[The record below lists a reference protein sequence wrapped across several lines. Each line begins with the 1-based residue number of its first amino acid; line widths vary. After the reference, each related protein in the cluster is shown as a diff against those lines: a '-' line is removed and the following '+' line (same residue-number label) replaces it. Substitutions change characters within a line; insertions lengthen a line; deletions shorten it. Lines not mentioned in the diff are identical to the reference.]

1 MQAVETEVGHGFHEA
16 VWMIKLVIE
25 QVRAELH
32 WLRQVAA
39 ELSPRSR
46 ANPAHVTKDVVDR
59 LCFRTLPFSNLAILH
74 GILLGSKE
82 KNGDPHKTVFIHRS
96 FLFTGRSFSP
106 AIQHLIKPEIRGAM
120 EFLASDAMQG
130 RASGSHDELL
140 AATYLASQL
149 REIGIEPAGDEGGY
163 IQNVSGEFNFYR
175 DGKKQWNTR
184 NVIGKLEGRD
194 EKLKDQV
201 ILLTA
206 HMDHLGIGK
215 PVNGDNI
222 YNGADDDAS
231 GCVAVLQ
238 LARALAHEKAPKRT
252 VLFVFFGSEETGG
265 QGNQYFL
272 QHPPVPLNN
281 IVANLEFEMIGRAD
295 SAVKPDELWLTG
307 FDRSNLGPELAKHG
321 AKLVADPHPKQNFF
335 QRSDNYALAKQGIV
349 AHTVSSFGLHS
360 DYHRPGDDVAHIDFN
375 HMEQAIHSM
384 LDPVKW
390 LANSEFKPEWVEGK
404 KP

>member
-1 MQAVETEVGHGFHEA
+1 MATR
-16 VWMIKLVIE
+16 IKLF
-25 QVRAELH
+25 
-32 WLRQVAA
+32 
-39 ELSPRSR
+39 LSISL
-46 ANPAHVTKDVVDR
+46 
-59 LCFRTLPFSNLAILH
+59 LCFLAVASAQQPNIDQA
-74 GILLGSKE
+74 E
-82 KNGDPHKTVFIHRS
+82 V
-96 FLFTGRSFSP
+96 
-106 AIQHLIKPEIRGAM
+106 RGAM

-175 DGKKQWNTR
+175 EGKKQWNTR

-194 EKLKDQV
+194 DKLKNQA

-215 PVNGDNI
+215 PINGDNI

-295 SAVKPDELWLTG
+295 SAVKADELWLTG

-335 QRSDNYALAKQGIV
+335 QRSDNYALAKQGII
-349 AHTVSSFGLHS
+349 AQTVSSYCLHA
-360 DYHRPGDDVAHIDFN
+360 DYHRPSDDVAHINFS

>member
-1 MQAVETEVGHGFHEA
+1 MAIR
-16 VWMIKLVIE
+16 IKL
-25 QVRAELH
+25 
-32 WLRQVAA
+32 
-39 ELSPRSR
+39 
-46 ANPAHVTKDVVDR
+46 
-59 LCFRTLPFSNLAILH
+59 
-74 GILLGSKE
+74 
-82 KNGDPHKTVFIHRS
+82 
-96 FLFTGRSFSP
+96 FLFISVFCFLTVASAQKSSTDQG
-106 AIQHLIKPEIRGAM
+106 QIRGSM

-149 REIGIEPAGDEGGY
+149 REIGIAPAGDEGGY

-175 DGKKQWNTR
+175 EAKKQWNTR
-184 NVIGKLEGRD
+184 NVIGRLEGRD
-194 EKLKDQV
+194 EKMKDQV

-206 HMDHLGIGK
+206 HMDHIGIGK
-215 PVNGDNI
+215 SVNGDNI

-272 QHPPVPLNN
+272 QHPPVPLKS

-307 FDRSNLGPELAKHG
+307 FDRSNLGTELAKHG
-321 AKLVADPHPKQNFF
+321 AKLVGDPHPKQNFF
-335 QRSDNYALAKQGIV
+335 QRSDNYALAKQGVV
-349 AHTVSSFGLHS
+349 AHTISSFGLHK
-360 DYHRPGDDVAHIDFN
+360 DYHPPGDDVAHIDFN
-375 HMEQAIHSM
+375 HMESAIHSM
-384 LDPVKW
+384 LGPVKW
-390 LANSEFKPEWVEGK
+390 LADSEFKPEWVEGK

>member
-1 MQAVETEVGHGFHEA
+1 MAIR
-16 VWMIKLVIE
+16 IKL
-25 QVRAELH
+25 
-32 WLRQVAA
+32 
-39 ELSPRSR
+39 
-46 ANPAHVTKDVVDR
+46 
-59 LCFRTLPFSNLAILH
+59 
-74 GILLGSKE
+74 
-82 KNGDPHKTVFIHRS
+82 
-96 FLFTGRSFSP
+96 FLFCSLFCLLSAASAQQTN
-106 AIQHLIKPEIRGAM
+106 ADLAQIRGAM
-120 EFLASDAMQG
+120 EFLASDALQG
-130 RASGSHDELL
+130 RGSGSHDELL

-149 REIGIEPAGDEGGY
+149 REIGIQPAGDDGGY

-175 DGKKQWNTR
+175 EGKKEWNTR

-194 EKLKDQV
+194 EKMKDQV

-206 HMDHLGIGK
+206 HMDHIGVGK
-215 PVNGDNI
+215 PVDGDSI

-231 GCVAVLQ
+231 GCIAVLQ

-272 QHPPVPLNN
+272 QHPPVPLKS

-295 SAVKPDELWLTG
+295 TAVKPDELWLTG

-321 AKLVADPHPKQNFF
+321 AHLVADPHPKQNFF
-335 QRSDNYALAKQGIV
+335 QRSDNYALARQGII
-349 AHTVSSFGLHS
+349 AHTVSSYGLHK
-360 DYHRPGDDVAHIDFN
+360 DYHRPSDDISHIDFD

-384 LDPVKW
+384 LHPIEW
-390 LANSEFKPEWVEGK
+390 LADSEFKPGWVEGK

>member
-1 MQAVETEVGHGFHEA
+1 MT
-16 VWMIKLVIE
+16 
-25 QVRAELH
+25 
-32 WLRQVAA
+32 AA
-39 ELSPRSR
+39 SAQQS
-46 ANPAHVTKDVVDR
+46 TVD
-59 LCFRTLPFSNLAILH
+59 SA
-74 GILLGSKE
+74 
-82 KNGDPHKTVFIHRS
+82 
-96 FLFTGRSFSP
+96 
-106 AIQHLIKPEIRGAM
+106 QIRGAM
-120 EFLASDAMQG
+120 EFLASDALQG
-130 RASGSHDELL
+130 RGSGSHDELL

-149 REIGIEPAGDEGGY
+149 REIGIEPAGDNGGF
-163 IQNVSGEFNFYR
+163 IQDVSGEFDFYGE
-175 DGKKQWNTR
+175 GKKQWNTR

-206 HMDHLGIGK
+206 HLDHLGTRK
-215 PVNGDNI
+215 PVDGDNI

-238 LARALAHEKAPKRT
+238 LARALAHKKAPRRT

-265 QGNQYFL
+265 QGNQFFL
-272 QHPPVPLNN
+272 QHPPVPLKN

-295 SAVKPDELWLTG
+295 SAVKPDQLWLTG

-349 AHTVSSFGLHS
+349 AHTVSSFGLHK
-360 DYHRPGDDVAHIDFN
+360 DYHRPSDDLAHLDFK
-375 HMEQAIHSM
+375 HMEEAIHSM
-384 LDPVKW
+384 LGPVRW
-390 LANSEFKPEWVEGK
+390 LADSDFKPEWVEGK

>member
-1 MQAVETEVGHGFHEA
+1 MATR
-16 VWMIKLVIE
+16 IKLSLVIALFCFLS
-25 QVRAELH
+25 VASAEKSSTD
-32 WLRQVAA
+32 QA
-39 ELSPRSR
+39 
-46 ANPAHVTKDVVDR
+46 
-59 LCFRTLPFSNLAILH
+59 
-74 GILLGSKE
+74 
-82 KNGDPHKTVFIHRS
+82 
-96 FLFTGRSFSP
+96 
-106 AIQHLIKPEIRGAM
+106 QIRGAM
-120 EFLASDAMQG
+120 EFLANDALQG

-163 IQNVSGEFNFYR
+163 IQNVSGEFNFFR
-175 DGKKQWNTR
+175 EGKKQWNTR
-184 NVIGKLEGRD
+184 NVIGRLEGRD
-194 EKLKDQV
+194 EKMKDQV

-206 HMDHLGIGK
+206 HMDHIGVRQ

-272 QHPPVPLNN
+272 QHPPVPLKD

-295 SAVKPDELWLTG
+295 SAIKPDELWLTG

-321 AKLVADPHPKQNFF
+321 AKLVADPHPKENFF
-335 QRSDNYALAKQGIV
+335 QRSDNYALAKQGII
-349 AHTVSSFGLHS
+349 AHTVSSFGLHN
-360 DYHRPGDDVAHIDFN
+360 DYHRPTDDVAHIDFN
-375 HMEQAIHSM
+375 HMEEAIHSM

-390 LANSEFKPEWVEGK
+390 LADSEFKPEWVEGK